1 MVDLS
6 ASITDQLAQVHSRY
20 PRQATLRDGSSADLR
35 LMAAEDRDAVITFA
49 RGLPSDDL
57 LFLQKNI
64 TEPDV
69 VDSWLDDIARGTTT
83 TVLAFSAGGEVLGEG
98 SMHHHRAQW
107 TRHIGEIRLLIGAGG
122 RGQGLG
128 RILADEIYAVAN
140 ILELRMLTAQM
151 TFDQQAA
158 ISIFRRLGFQREAVL
173 TDYVMDAAGNSR
185 DLLVATRRL

>member
-1 MVDLS
+1 MSIPVRRSVQAPYKKS
-6 ASITDQLAQVHSRY
+6 AL
-20 PRQATLRDGSSADLR
+20 
-35 LMAAEDRDAVITFA
+35 EDIR
-49 RGLPSDDL
+49 
-57 LFLQKNI
+57 K
-64 TEPDV
+64 
-69 VDSWLDDIARGTTT
+69 GTTT
-83 TVLAFSAGGEVLGEG
+83 TVLAFSNGAIIGDG

-128 RILADEIYAVAN
+128 RILADEIYAIAN
-140 ILELRMLTAQM
+140 ILGLRMLTAQM

-173 TDYVMDAAGNSR
+173 TDYVMDADGNAR

>member
-1 MVDLS
+1 MVDLT
-6 ASITDQLAQVHSRY
+6 AATTDQLEQVHARY
-20 PRQATLRDGSSADLR
+20 PRQATLRDGQSVELR
-35 LMAAEDRDAVITFA
+35 LMAESDREAVLAFA
-49 RGLPSDDL
+49 RGLPNDDL
-57 LFLQKNI
+57 LFLQANI
-64 TEPDV
+64 TEPAAI
-69 VDSWLDDIARGTTT
+69 DSWLEAIRTRTTT
-83 TVLAFSAGGEVLGEG
+83 TVLAFNNGEVIGDG

-128 RILADEIYAVAN
+128 RILADEIYSIAN
-140 ILELRMLTAQM
+140 TFGLRMLTAQM

>member
-1 MVDLS
+1 MVDLT
-6 ASITDQLAQVHSRY
+6 AATTEQLEQIRNRY
-20 PRQATLRDGSSADLR
+20 PRQATLRDGQSVELGLMGDADLDEV
-35 LMAAEDRDAVITFA
+35 LEFA
-49 RGLPSDDL
+49 RGLPDDDL
-57 LFLQKNI
+57 LFLQANI
-64 TEPDV
+64 TERAV
-69 VDSWLDDIARGTTT
+69 VESWLEDIRKGTTT
-83 TVLAFSAGGEVLGEG
+83 TVLASSNGVIVGDG
-98 SMHHHRAQW
+98 SMHHHGAQW

-128 RILADEIYAVAN
+128 RILADEIYAIAN
-140 ILELRMLTAQM
+140 ILGLRMLTAQM

>member
-1 MVDLS
+1 MVDLT
-6 ASITDQLAQVHSRY
+6 AATTDQLQQVQARY
-20 PRQATLRDGSSADLR
+20 PRQATLRDGQSVELR
-35 LMAAEDRDAVITFA
+35 LMAEGDREAVLAFA
-49 RGLPSDDL
+49 RGLPNDDL
-57 LFLQKNI
+57 LFLQANI
-64 TEPDV
+64 TEPAAI
-69 VDSWLDDIARGTTT
+69 DSWLEAIRTGMTT
-83 TVLAFSAGGEVLGEG
+83 TVLAFNNGEVIGDG

-107 TRHIGEIRLLIGAGG
+107 TRHIGEIRLLIRAGG

-128 RILADEIYAVAN
+128 RILADEIYSIASTFG
-140 ILELRMLTAQM
+140 LRMLTAQM

>member
-1 MVDLS
+1 MVDLTA
-6 ASITDQLAQVHSRY
+6 ASIEQMEQVQNRY
-20 PRQATLRDGSSADLR
+20 PRQATLRDGQSVELR
-35 LMAAEDRDAVITFA
+35 LMGDGDRDAVLEFA
-49 RGLPSDDL
+49 RALPDDDL
-57 LFLQKNI
+57 LFLQANI
-64 TEPDV
+64 TEPAA
-69 VDSWLDDIARGTTT
+69 VDAWLEDIRNGTTT
-83 TVLAFSAGGEVLGEG
+83 TVLAFSNGAIIGDG

-128 RILADEIYAVAN
+128 RILADEIYAIAN
-140 ILELRMLTAQM
+140 ILGLRMLTAQM

-173 TDYVMDAAGNSR
+173 TDYVMDAAGNAR

>member
-6 ASITDQLAQVHSRY
+6 ATTSDQIEQIRNRY
-20 PRQATLRDGSSADLR
+20 PRQATLRNGQSVELR
-35 LMAAEDRDAVITFA
+35 LMGDGDREAVLEFA
-49 RGLPSDDL
+49 RGLPDDDL
-57 LFLQKNI
+57 LFLQANI
-64 TEPDV
+64 TEPSV
-69 VDSWLDDIARGTTT
+69 VDSWIEDIRRATTT
-83 TVLAFSAGGEVLGEG
+83 TVLAFSGDQIIGDG
-98 SMHHHRAQW
+98 SVHHHRALW

-128 RILADEIYAVAN
+128 RILADEIYAIAN
-140 ILELRMLTAQM
+140 ILSLRMLTAQM

>member
-1 MVDLS
+1 MVDLT
-6 ASITDQLAQVHSRY
+6 AATTEQLEQIRNRY
-20 PRQATLRDGSSADLR
+20 PRQATLRDGQSVELGLMGDADLDDV
-35 LMAAEDRDAVITFA
+35 LEFA
-49 RGLPSDDL
+49 RGLPDDDL
-57 LFLQKNI
+57 LFLQANI
-64 TEPDV
+64 TERAV
-69 VDSWLDDIARGTTT
+69 VESWLEDIRKGTTT
-83 TVLAFSAGGEVLGEG
+83 TVLASSNGVIVGDG
-98 SMHHHRAQW
+98 SMHHHGAQW

-128 RILADEIYAVAN
+128 RVLADEIYAIAN
-140 ILELRMLTAQM
+140 ILGLRMLTAQM

>member
-1 MVDLS
+1 MVELT
-6 ASITDQLAQVHSRY
+6 AATTEQMEQVGSRS
-20 PRQATLRDGSSADLR
+20 PRQATLRDGQAVELR
-35 LMAAEDRDAVITFA
+35 LMGDDDRDAVLEFA
-49 RGLPSDDL
+49 RALPDDDL
-57 LFLQKNI
+57 LFLQANI
-64 TEPDV
+64 TEPAV
-69 VDSWLDDIARGTTT
+69 VDAWLEDIRKGTTT
-83 TVLAFSAGGEVLGEG
+83 TVLAFSNGAIIGDG

-128 RILADEIYAVAN
+128 RILADEIYAIAN
-140 ILELRMLTAQM
+140 ILGLRMLTAQM

-173 TDYVMDAAGNSR
+173 TDYVMDADGNAR

>member
-1 MVDLS
+1 MAESDREAV
-6 ASITDQLAQVHSRY
+6 LA
-20 PRQATLRDGSSADLR
+20 
-35 LMAAEDRDAVITFA
+35 FA
-49 RGLPSDDL
+49 RGLPNDDL
-57 LFLQKNI
+57 LFLQANI
-64 TEPDV
+64 TEPAAI
-69 VDSWLDDIARGTTT
+69 DSWLEAIRTRTTT
-83 TVLAFSAGGEVLGEG
+83 TVLAFNNGEVIGDG

-128 RILADEIYAVAN
+128 RILADEIYSIAN
-140 ILELRMLTAQM
+140 TFGLRMLTAQM